1 MGCIIYLFFH
11 GETPFKDK
19 TNSLIFEKIKNN
31 DFKINQ
37 NLSENTKDIINK
49 LLVND
54 PKKRLGGGSKED
66 NLDINALKRHKF
78 FENIN
83 FDDLKNTV
91 PPINVKKLIYS
102 KTKFNSTNNININHI
117 DLDSKQ
123 KLFFHKNI
131 SNQNIIF
138 NNINQIKK
146 EMDLIYGAENNNSL
160 EGFGNEDD
168 YSNKKFGKEFNF
180 DIYNEGCQNKQILES
195 QNKIIDNNIFQIEK
209 DPVIMEGIFKYKIF
223 KLKIF
228 FIFYNFYLKF
238 F

>member
-49 LLVND
+49 LLIFD

-66 NLDINALKRHKF
+66 NLDMNALKRHKF

-83 FDDLKNTV
+83 FNDLKNTV

-146 EMDLIYGAENNNSL
+146 EMDLIYGADNNNSL

-168 YSNKKFGKEFNF
+168 YSSKKFGKEFNF
-180 DIYNEGCQNKQILES
+180 DIYNESCSNKQILES

-209 DPVIMEGIFKYKIF
+209 DPIIMEGILSFKIF
-223 KLKIF
+223 
-228 FIFYNFYLKF
+228 
-238 F
+238 